1 MSNYIVSLNS
11 IPDDLTPDEILKS
24 DEFLNFLK
32 QYFRESRRFEQPNSS
47 FFHDYEAKSIRSF
60 IKRILRKDEDTLN
73 KIKNLPQH
81 KQDELLNLVDSLYDY
96 WRSLNRYVFF
106 NNFED
111 NKISHQEF
119 IHKFNLFA
127 ESIITFYRTI
137 YETILG
143 REQTIYRILPSGGNA
158 GILLNKKRLQVS
170 DSLNFL
176 TSVPTLES
184 LVTQPPFIIKT
195 RENKR
200 KGVFFEA
207 NKPITST
214 QLDYQNCYALY
225 INIYDTRGLVIIH
238 KDYLGFLVAL
248 GNLFQVEPYDL
259 NTENKGFEFIL
270 LFGTEDSGDKCY
282 YYKDKNTYVGVCPK
296 EAKIDYFGY
305 AKKMILTLFNL
316 VMIDRQLLPIHG
328 AGVRIR
334 RGDKTKNLFFLGDS
348 GAGKSE
354 TLEAIRLLYKKK
366 YQVETIFDDMGTFH
380 LLKDGVYATGTE
392 IGAFVRLDD
401 LDQGYSL
408 RSADRAV
415 YLNIDEDN
423 SRVVIPIEDFEMTY
437 TLHKVDA
444 FLLADNYTDTVKGIE
459 LYRDVESAIHD
470 FERGERVAL
479 NTTNEKG
486 LVSTY
491 FANPFGPLQRKDEV
505 HSYIDKY
512 FHKLFAD
519 NIPIGKLYTRLS
531 LDRKN
536 GPYQGAEAL
545 IDLFEKL

>member
-1 MSNYIVSLNS
+1 MSNYTVSLNS
-11 IPDDLTPDEILKS
+11 IPDDLTPYEILKS
-24 DEFLNFLK
+24 EDFFNFLK
-32 QYFRESRRFEQPNSS
+32 QYYRKSKRFEQPNSS

-60 IKRILRKDEDTLN
+60 FKRILQKDEETL
-73 KIKNLPQH
+73 KRIKNLPKH

-96 WRSLNRYVFF
+96 WRRLNRYVFF
-106 NNFED
+106 D
-111 NKISHQEF
+111 NSSDKKISHQEF
-119 IHKFNLFA
+119 IHKFNQFA
-127 ESIITFYRTI
+127 DHIITFYRTI

-143 REQTIYRILPSGGNA
+143 REQTIYRVLPSGGNA
-158 GILLNKKRLQVS
+158 GILLNKKELQVPE
-170 DSLNFL
+170 SLNYL
-176 TSVPTLES
+176 KSVPVLES

-195 RENKR
+195 KENKR
-200 KGVFFEA
+200 KGIFFELD
-207 NKPITST
+207 KPITAE
-214 QLDYQNCYALY
+214 QLDHENCYALC
-225 INIYDTRGLVIIH
+225 INIFDTRGLVIIH

-248 GNLFQVEPYDL
+248 GNLFQVEPYDCDSD
-259 NTENKGFEFIL
+259 KKPFEFIL
-270 LFGTEDSGDKCY
+270 LFGTENSGDKCY
-282 YYKDKNTYVGVCPK
+282 YYKDKNTYIGVCPK

-316 VMIDRQLLPIHG
+316 VMIDRKLLPIHG
-328 AGVRIR
+328 AGIRIR

-459 LYRDVESAIHD
+459 IYKDVETAIRD
-470 FERGERVAL
+470 FEKGERVAL

-491 FANPFGPLQRKDEV
+491 FANPFGPLQRKEQV
-505 HSYIDKY
+505 HSYINKY
-512 FHKLFAD
+512 FNKLFD
-519 NIPIGKLYTRLS
+519 DHIPIGKLYTRLS
-531 LDRKN
+531 LDRKK
-536 GPYQGAEAL
+536 GPYQGAESL
-545 IDLFEKL
+545 IGLFEKL